1 MTLVPRSGL
10 CGGRKATAMRDATD
24 ILPRATLPC
33 LAALCIFSHPAIA
46 SGQAPT
52 VDQSYAEGG
61 LTGFSIAE
69 PHLLAQTFT
78 VGVTGKLTRIDL
90 GVRHYP
96 LIDPSQILTVVILP
110 TSDLGVPLHNQ
121 PLAVVQLT
129 PAEVS
134 PLDGAL
140 TRVDLGPQAI
150 AVQQGEVLAVSASS
164 VAGMTRGYV
173 WRAHEDVSPGLPY
186 TRGSAFSR
194 GLSTS
199 PNNFAPREADAHFIT
214 YVTVPEPSGLIVM
227 AIGGSLIYARRRR

>member
-1 MTLVPRSGL
+1 
-10 CGGRKATAMRDATD
+10 MRDATD
-24 ILPRATLPC
+24 ILLRATLPC
-33 LAALCIFSHPAIA
+33 LAAFFLLAA
-46 SGQAPT
+46 AGDAAGQTEA
-52 VDQSYAEGG
+52 VDQSYVDGG
-61 LTGFSIAE
+61 RTGFSIAE

-96 LIDPSQILTVVILP
+96 LIDPTQILTVAILP

-164 VAGMTRGYV
+164 VAGMSRGYV
-173 WRAHEDVSPGLPY
+173 WRAHEDVSPGSPY
-186 TRGSAFSR
+186 LRGVAFSR

-214 YVTVPEPSGLIVM
+214 YVTVPEPSGLLVM
-227 AIGGSLIYARRRR
+227 TLAAAILHFRRRLQTPRRHSP

>member
-1 MTLVPRSGL
+1 MTLVPRSLL

-33 LAALCIFSHPAIA
+33 LAALFLLAA
-46 SGQAPT
+46 AGGAAGQT
-52 VDQSYAEGG
+52 EVIDQSYGEGG

-90 GVRHYP
+90 GVRHHP
-96 LIDPSQILTVVILP
+96 LIDPTQILTVAILP

-150 AVQQGEVLAVSASS
+150 AVQQGEVFAVSASS

-186 TRGSAFSR
+186 TPGSAFSR

-199 PNNFAPREADAHFIT
+199 PNNFTPREADAHFIT
-214 YVTVPEPSGLIVM
+214 YVTVPS
-227 AIGGSLIYARRRR
+227 RRDCS